1 MVKIDKFI
9 PADIPSE
16 EDMKRYQDWLN
27 ENAIVYAA
35 DVKVKNISIDKRK
48 TLIIQD
54 LKLPGKYLE
63 CSAKFLFENFAE
75 VHPIKLFNDE
85 GILTLFFDDVLNPEI
100 FTKQNLVIIKSK
112 SVSKKK
118 RLS

>member
-27 ENAIVYAA
+27 ENALVYAA

-48 TLIIQD
+48 SLIIQD

-63 CSAKFLFENFAE
+63 CSAKFLYENFAE
-75 VHPIKLFNDE
+75 VHPIKLFNDD
-85 GILTLFFDDVLNPEI
+85 GMMTLFFDGVLNGKI
-100 FTKQNLVIIKSK
+100 FERTNIVKISDRV
-112 SVSKKK
+112 KKK
-118 RLS
+118 MNGMS